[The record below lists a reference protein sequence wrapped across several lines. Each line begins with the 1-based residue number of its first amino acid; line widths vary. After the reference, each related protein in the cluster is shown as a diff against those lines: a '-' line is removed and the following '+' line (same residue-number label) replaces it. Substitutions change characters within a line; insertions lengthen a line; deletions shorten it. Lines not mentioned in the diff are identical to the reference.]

1 MSSHYEIKAVNPQ
14 AHLFEVTLK
23 LDDLDPNQA
32 GVRLRLPDWIPG
44 SYLIRDFSQHIV
56 SLRACGDGNELAGTR
71 VDKSCWEYPAGLKSL
86 EVTYRVY
93 AWDLSVRAAH
103 LDLNHGFFNGTS
115 VFLYAEGTEQDAVTV
130 DIQLPDDSACKS
142 WQLATSLKAVD
153 AQQNG
158 FGLYKAAN
166 YDELIDHPVE
176 MGSFTRC
183 EFEACGVPHEI
194 VFTGPIHT
202 DLDRVANDLKR
213 ICEYQI
219 NFFGKPAPMDHY
231 VFLVMVVGSGY
242 GGLEHRASTALMI
255 TRENLPIPGDDSTN
269 DGYLNFLGLCSHE
282 YFHTWNVKRIKP
294 AAFTPF
300 DLHTENYTRLLWFFE
315 GMTSYYDD
323 LVLRRCGLID
333 DDTYFKLVAKNITR
347 IQRNGGRLV
356 QTVTDSSFDA
366 WHKFYKQNENSPNA
380 IVSYYG
386 KGALVAMCLDATL
399 RERSGN
405 KVTLDDLM
413 QALWQKWLDTG
424 AGLQEQEPETMAAEL
439 LGQNIDDFFQPALYG
454 TGDLN
459 LEKALSTLGVQ
470 LNWRQRKSAT
480 DAGGDADDKPGNFYW
495 IGANLKAGESGATL
509 SHVFTGGAAERA
521 GLAAG
526 DSIIAIE
533 DLAVDSN
540 NLVDM
545 LKRYANKG
553 CVQVHYFR
561 LGVLSTTMLPVVIA
575 VDDTCYLTLQD
586 KPKALLWLEAAPL
599 EAAPLD
605 DPTNQSA

>member
-1 MSSHYEIKAVNPQ
+1 MSNHYVIQAVNPQ
-14 AHLFEVTLK
+14 AHLYEVTLT
-23 LDDLDPNQA
+23 LDGLVAGQA
-32 GVRLRLPDWIPG
+32 GARLRLPDWIPG
-44 SYLIRDFSQHIV
+44 SYMIRDFSQHIV
-56 SLRACGDGNELAGTR
+56 SMQAHSDGSELTVTR
-71 VDKSCWEYPAGLKSL
+71 VDKSCWEFPAGLKSL

-115 VFLYAEGTEQDAVTV
+115 VFLYAEGLEQNPVTV
-130 DIQLPDDSACKS
+130 EIQLPVDPACKS
-142 WQLATSLKAVD
+142 WEVATSLSADNVE
-153 AQQNG
+153 ANG

-176 MGSFTRC
+176 MGNFTRC
-183 EFEACGVPHEI
+183 EFEACGVPHDVI
-194 VFTGPIHT
+194 FTGPIHT

-219 NFFGKPAPMDHY
+219 KFFGKPAPMDRY

-255 TRENLPIPGDDSTN
+255 TRENLPIPGDDSIN
-269 DGYLNFLGLCSHE
+269 DGYLSFLGLCSHE

-300 DLHTENYTRLLWFFE
+300 DLQTENYTRLLWFFE

-323 LVLRRCGLID
+323 LILRRCGLID
-333 DDTYFKLVAKNITR
+333 DETYFKLVAKNITR
-347 IQRNGGRLV
+347 IQRTGGRLV

-399 RERSGN
+399 RARSNN
-405 KVTLDDLM
+405 KVTLDNLM
-413 QALWQKWLDTG
+413 QTLWKNWLNTG
-424 AGLQEQEPETMAAEL
+424 KGLQEQEPEEIAADL
-439 LGQNIDDFFQPALYG
+439 LGESMDDFFQQALYS
-454 TGDLN
+454 TQDLN
-459 LEKALSTLGVQ
+459 LEKALATLGVQ
-470 LNWRQRKSAT
+470 LNWRQRKSAA
-480 DAGGDADDKPGNFYW
+480 DAGGKNDKSSDFYWLGANVKPGE
-495 IGANLKAGESGATL
+495 GKVTL
-509 SHVFTGGAAERA
+509 SHVFTDEAAERA

-526 DSIIAIE
+526 DTLVAIE
-533 DLAVDSN
+533 NLAVDEA
-540 NLVDM
+540 NLADM
-545 LKRYANKG
+545 LRRYASKG
-553 CVQVHYFR
+553 EVQVHYFR

-575 VDDTCYLTLQD
+575 NNDTAYLTMQD
-586 KPKALLWLEAAPL
+586 EEKGMQWLA
-599 EAAPLD
+599 
-605 DPTNQSA
+605 DPAKNLA

>member
-1 MSSHYEIKAVNPQ
+1 MSSHYIIQAVSPQ
-14 AHLFEVTLK
+14 AHLYEVTLK
-23 LDDLDPNQA
+23 LDDLDVGHAP
-32 GVRLRLPDWIPG
+32 VRLRLPDWIPG
-44 SYLIRDFSQHIV
+44 SYMIRDFSQHIV
-56 SLRACGDGNELAGTR
+56 ALQALSDGYEIAVTR
-71 VDKSCWEYPAGLKSL
+71 VDKSCWECPAGLSSL

-115 VFLYAEGTEQDAVTV
+115 VFLYAEGLEQNPVTV
-130 DIQLPDDSACKS
+130 DIQLPSSPECKS
-142 WQLATSLKAVD
+142 WQVATSLSAAD
-153 AQQNG
+153 IQANG

-176 MGSFTRC
+176 MGTFTRC

-194 VFTGPIHT
+194 IFTGPIHT

-255 TRENLPIPGDDSTN
+255 TRENLPIPGDDSTH
-269 DGYLNFLGLCSHE
+269 DGYLSFLGLCSHE

-300 DLHTENYTRLLWFFE
+300 DLQAENYTRLLWFFE

-323 LVLRRCGLID
+323 LFLRRCGLID
-333 DDTYFKLVAKNITR
+333 DETYFKLVAKNITR
-347 IQRNGGRLV
+347 IQRTGGRLV

-386 KGALVAMCLDATL
+386 KGALVAMCLDAIL
-399 RERSGN
+399 RKRSSN
-405 KVTLDDLM
+405 KVTLDHLM
-413 QALWQKWLDTG
+413 RALWQRWLNTG
-424 AGLQEQEPETMAAEL
+424 EGLQEQEPESVATEL
-439 LGQNIDDFFQPALYG
+439 LGQSLDDFFQPALYG
-454 TGDLN
+454 TSELD
-459 LEKALSTLGVQ
+459 LEKALTSLGVQ
-470 LNWRQRKSAT
+470 LNWRQRQSAADTGGKIDKS
-480 DAGGDADDKPGNFYW
+480 GSFYW
-495 IGANLKAGESGATL
+495 IGANVHAGEGDATL
-509 SHVFTGGAAERA
+509 SHVFTDGAAERA

-526 DSIIAIE
+526 DKLVAIE
-533 DLAVDSN
+533 ELAVDSS
-540 NLVDM
+540 NLVDI
-545 LKRYANKG
+545 LKRYASQGK
-553 CVQVHYFR
+553 VRVHYFR
-561 LGVLSTTMLPVVIA
+561 LGVLSTTTMPIVIA
-575 VDDTCYLTLQD
+575 NNDTAYLTLQD
-586 KPKALLWLEAAPL
+586 KEKAMLWLM
-599 EAAPLD
+599 
-605 DPTNQSA
+605 DPANHPA